1 MLTKFKKKKRNE
13 FNFYTIPLDTKKNQK
28 KKESTLS
35 VHFDRG

>member
-28 KKESTLS
+28 KKREYFVCPL
-35 VHFDRG
+35 